1 MKLPRLPRP
10 RPRTLSDLVD
20 VAGLGCLVGAAWWWL
35 PIVGLVAL
43 GLALL
48 LIGWVVGNEPASPRD

>member
-10 RPRTLSDLVD
+10 QRPRRTLTDVMD

-43 GLALL
+43 GVALL
-48 LIGWVVGNEPASPRD
+48 YIGWAVDQ

>member
-1 MKLPRLPRP
+1 M
-10 RPRTLSDLVD
+10 D

-43 GLALL
+43 GVALL
-48 LIGWVVGNEPASPRD
+48 YIGWAVDQ